1 MHNGIN
7 INLQNVI
14 IFIHIIV
21 TYLIINFY
29 GVKLLASVNNSIT
42 VFKMFLP
49 AAIVIIFIV
58 YAFMQAV
65 SHEYLISKG
74 GLGRTRTLH
83 PLYYK

>member
-1 MHNGIN
+1 MLLSLFI
-7 INLQNVI
+7 LVI
-14 IFIHIIV
+14 
-21 TYLIINFY
+21 YLIINFY

-65 SHEYLISKG
+65 PHEYLISKG
-74 GLGRTRTLH
+74 ELGRTRL
-83 PLYYK
+83 